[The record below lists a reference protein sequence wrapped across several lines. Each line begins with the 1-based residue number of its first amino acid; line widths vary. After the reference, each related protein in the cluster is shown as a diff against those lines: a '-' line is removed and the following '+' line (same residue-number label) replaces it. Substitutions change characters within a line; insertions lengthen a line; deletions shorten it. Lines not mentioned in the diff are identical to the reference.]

1 MKNKG
6 VYVLWLYLPQTSR
19 ITIGKLGDFSFDPG
33 VYAYVGSAQRNLEQR
48 VARHSRLEKKLHWH
62 IDYFRAKAEFMG
74 TALFFEQP
82 KTSECVLVRELLKSR
97 VPFRPYLVLDR
108 RIVNVVPTFSRYPLL
123 TLKQGLIF
131 FSDAIHGVNLGATE
145 PFALFDAGNQVS
157 ILLRVEIC
165 DTFIAEFLQ
174 LAEPI
179 HQSPDNITRFHVF
192 ILSKSTSTVLN
203 SSITQK
209 RGRVSFA
216 RKKYN
221 NRYND
226 SCTIHRR

>member
-82 KTSECVLVRELLKSR
+82 KTSECVLARELLKIPGTFPP
-97 VPFRPYLVLDR
+97 VPGFGSSDCQCSSHFFK
-108 RIVNVVPTFSRYPLL
+108 IPLAHP
-123 TLKQGLIF
+123 KAGINIF
-131 FSDAIHGVNLGATE
+131 
-145 PFALFDAGNQVS
+145 
-157 ILLRVEIC
+157 
-165 DTFIAEFLQ
+165 
-174 LAEPI
+174 
-179 HQSPDNITRFHVF
+179 
-192 ILSKSTSTVLN
+192 
-203 SSITQK
+203 
-209 RGRVSFA
+209 
-216 RKKYN
+216 
-221 NRYND
+221 
-226 SCTIHRR
+226 